1 MLEKLFANLVEI
13 TVIMSFL
20 IVVFLLLTPLLRRK
34 YAAKWRCW
42 AWMLISL
49 RLLIPVNFSIPQAP
63 VQVQIPNQTVLWVPA
78 ATNTAGVTQLPA
90 ASPAV
95 GTTDGTANERAYAID
110 NLFWEFTESL
120 R

>member
-1 MLEKLFANLVEI
+1 
-13 TVIMSFL
+13 MSFL

-34 YAAKWRCW
+34 YAAKWRYW
-42 AWMLISL
+42 AWILISL
-49 RLLIPVNFSIPQAP
+49 NFSIPQAP
-63 VQVQIPNQTVLWVPA
+63 VQVQMSNQTVLWVPA

-90 ASPAV
+90 NSPAV

>member
-13 TVIMSFL
+13 TMIMSFL

-63 VQVQIPNQTVLWVPA
+63 VQVQISNQTVLWVPA
-78 ATNTAGVTQLPA
+78 ATNTAGVN
-90 ASPAV
+90 SPAV

>member
-1 MLEKLFANLVEI
+1 MAMLGVDTDIAAAFDPGE
-13 TVIMSFL
+13 
-20 IVVFLLLTPLLRRK
+20 LLNP
-34 YAAKWRCW
+34 
-42 AWMLISL
+42 
-49 RLLIPVNFSIPQAP
+49 PAP
-63 VQVQIPNQTVLWVPA
+63 VQVQMSNQTVLWVPV

-90 ASPAV
+90 NSPAV

>member
-1 MLEKLFANLVEI
+1 
-13 TVIMSFL
+13 MSFL

-34 YAAKWRCW
+34 YAVKWRYW
-42 AWMLISL
+42 AWILISL

-63 VQVQIPNQTVLWVPA
+63 VQVQMSNQTVLWVPA
-78 ATNTAGVTQLPA
+78 ETNTTGVSQLPA
-90 ASPAV
+90 NSPAV